1 MALVIESSELSGGYV
16 LGFRVDPQDKLE
28 QVFKEISSLHK
39 IYSDNPIFG
48 VDYSRTDKVKNIP
61 PQLVHIVTFKHY
73 FKGDRMLIAIF
84 QFLTLDAFRGG
95 KGNK

>member
-16 LGFRVDPQDKLE
+16 LGFRVDPQEKLE

-48 VDYSRTDKVKNIP
+48 VDYSRTDKVQTYYAIIYNF
-61 PQLVHIVTFKHY
+61 HISNWPK
-73 FKGDRMLIAIF
+73 
-84 QFLTLDAFRGG
+84 
-95 KGNK
+95 